1 MSRPRRRLRFEVFL
15 EQPFVFFMCQAL
27 KKRPRTSISDS
38 RTMSFTTTAT
48 YNNEPTVMNLRN
60 LTIARRAGLGFTLIS
75 LLVAL
80 LGWFAL
86 TQMSNIRQSEVAVES
101 NWMPS
106 MRLVNDIREAMLRIR
121 TISLRMALDT
131 DPKNVSVYKGQMDA
145 RAKVLTDK
153 LSSLDAFIDT
163 PEEKVLYDKFRGTL
177 ADYQRGLARSFALA
191 ESGDLKALNTLLLVD
206 MKTAV
211 DNSGSQLGDLAD
223 FYTHQVELEGV
234 AAQSQYGQSRTVVLV
249 FVLIAALATV
259 ILALWLTRS
268 IILPLEEAVTAAE
281 FVAKGDLTHDI
292 RVEGKDEVT
301 RLLHALQQMQ
311 NNLRSTLSLI
321 GSSAS
326 QLASAATEL
335 NSVTEDSHRGL
346 HQQNAEIEQAATAV
360 NEMTSAVEE
369 VARNAVST
377 SQASSESN
385 TAAQDGQARVIETVT
400 SIQNL
405 SSNVQH
411 TSVLVQ
417 SLADQSQDIG
427 KVLDVIRSIAE
438 QTNLLALNAA
448 IEAARAG
455 ESGRGFAVVA
465 DEVRALA
472 HRTQQSTLEI
482 DKMVSTMRSGSS
494 EALESMLVSRS
505 RATETLELAQG
516 AGESLTRI
524 TSSIN
529 QISERNLV
537 IASAAE
543 EQAQVAREVDRNIV
557 NIRDLSLQSSS
568 GANQISASSNELSRL
583 AGELNQVVTR
593 FRV

>member
-1 MSRPRRRLRFEVFL
+1 
-15 EQPFVFFMCQAL
+15 
-27 KKRPRTSISDS
+27 
-38 RTMSFTTTAT
+38 
-48 YNNEPTVMNLRN
+48 MNLRT

-86 TQMSNIRQSEVAVES
+86 VQMSAIRESEVAVET
-101 NWMPS
+101 NWVPS
-106 MRLVNDIREAMLRIR
+106 MRVVNDVREIMLRIR

-131 DPKNVSVYKGQMDA
+131 DPASISTYRGQMDV
-145 RAKVLTDK
+145 RLGDLTKK
-153 LSSLDAFIDT
+153 LGILNGFVDT
-163 PEEKVLYDKFRGTL
+163 PEEKVLADQFLVTMGQYRTALDRSFVLASQGDSTGLNKLLL
-177 ADYQRGLARSFALA
+177 ADMKQIVDG
-191 ESGDLKALNTLLLVD
+191 SGKQLN
-206 MKTAV
+206 
-211 DNSGSQLGDLAD
+211 DLAD
-223 FYTHQVELEGV
+223 FYVTKVDAEGK
-234 AAQSQYGQSRTVVLV
+234 AAEAQYKASRSIVLIFVVL
-249 FVLIAALATV
+249 AALGT
-259 ILALWLTRS
+259 IGLALWLTRS
-268 IILPLEEAVTAAE
+268 IVGPLQRAVSAAE
-281 FVAKGDLTHDI
+281 HVAQGDLTHRIEVD
-292 RVEGKDEVT
+292 GDDEVT
-301 RLLHALQQMQ
+301 RLLRALEQMQ
-311 NNLRSTLSLI
+311 GNLRDAMRHI
-321 GSSAS
+321 GSSAG

-335 NSVTEDSHRGL
+335 NSVTEDSYRGL
-346 HQQNAEIEQAATAV
+346 NQQNAEIDQAATAI

-377 SQASSESN
+377 SDASSHSS
-385 TAAQDGQARVIETVT
+385 ASAQAGQTRVIETVQ
-400 SIQNL
+400 SIQTL
-405 SSNVQH
+405 TENVQA

-482 DKMVSTMRSGSS
+482 DSMVNAMRSGSA
-494 EALESMLVSRS
+494 EALASMTTSRD
-505 RATETLELAQG
+505 RASSTLSLAKG
-516 AGESLTRI
+516 AGDSLSEI

-543 EQAQVAREVDRNIV
+543 EQAQVSREVDRNIV
-557 NIRDLSLQSSS
+557 NIRDLSMQSTQ
-568 GANQISASSNELSRL
+568 GANQISASSHELSRL
-583 AGELNQVVTR
+583 AADLNQVVAR
-593 FRV
+593 FKV

>member
-1 MSRPRRRLRFEVFL
+1 M
-15 EQPFVFFMCQAL
+15 
-27 KKRPRTSISDS
+27 
-38 RTMSFTTTAT
+38 
-48 YNNEPTVMNLRN
+48 VMNLRN

-86 TQMSNIRQSEVAVES
+86 SQMSTIRQSEVTVES
-101 NWMPS
+101 KWMPS
-106 MRLVNDIREAMLRIR
+106 MRLVSEIRETMLLVR
-121 TISLRMALDT
+121 TITLRMAMDA
-131 DPKNVSVYKGQMDA
+131 DPKNVGSFKGQMDV
-145 RAKVLTDK
+145 RIKILNDRLVRLETLMD
-153 LSSLDAFIDT
+153 S
-163 PEEKVLYDKFRGTL
+163 PEEKDLYNLFRSAL
-177 ADYQRGLARSFALA
+177 ADYHRGLNQSITLA
-191 ESGDLKALNTLLLVD
+191 EAGEVKAMHTLLLVD
-206 MKTAV
+206 MKAV
-211 DNSGSQLGDLAD
+211 ADNSGARLSDLMD
-223 FYTHQVELEGV
+223 FYSQQIEREGK
-234 AAQSQYGQSRTVVLV
+234 AAQAQYSDSRMVVLV

-259 ILALWLTRS
+259 VLALCLTRS
-268 IILPLEEAVTAAE
+268 IIRPLEEAVAAAE

-292 RVEGKDEVT
+292 RIEGKDEVT
-301 RLLHALQQMQ
+301 RLLTALRLMQ
-311 NNLRSTLSLI
+311 TNLRGTLSLI

-326 QLASAATEL
+326 QLASAATDL
-335 NSVTEDSHRGL
+335 NTVTEDSHRGL
-346 HQQNAEIEQAATAV
+346 NRQNAEIEQAAAAV

-369 VARNAVST
+369 VARNAVTT
-377 SQASSESN
+377 SQASSESSE
-385 TAAQDGQARVIETVT
+385 AAEHGQARVVETVT
-400 SIQNL
+400 SIQDL
-405 SSNVQH
+405 SSNVQQ

-417 SLADQSQDIG
+417 TLADQSQDIG

-482 DKMVSTMRSGSS
+482 DKMVSTMRTGSS
-494 EALESMLVSRS
+494 DALASMLVSRT

-568 GANQISASSNELSRL
+568 GSNQISASSAELSRL
-583 AGELNQVVTR
+583 AGELNQVVAR